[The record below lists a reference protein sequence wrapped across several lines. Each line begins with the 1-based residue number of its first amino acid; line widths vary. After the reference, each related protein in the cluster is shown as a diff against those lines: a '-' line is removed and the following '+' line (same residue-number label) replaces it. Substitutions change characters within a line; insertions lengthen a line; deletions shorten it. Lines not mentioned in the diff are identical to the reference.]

1 MTMKSLAPADQEIAD
16 KALHWQ
22 VLSLPAGLRAAVLK
36 GMADR
41 SEIALPDFHEP
52 GYTLSFINY
61 KGDVRIRS
69 AAKEQPASPG
79 LALMSLA
86 GRPMVF
92 RTGSAVPFAALVL
105 FIPHG
110 WSSLFLGNNAQFRK
124 IEQLLEEESNI
135 ITCRLGRRQLSL
147 LSSSLSVGEGK
158 GMPSSLNPGGG
169 KVTSTSLSPGG
180 GKVTPTSPNPGGGK
194 TLSSNLSPGR
204 GEGLLNMQNSALALL
219 EYFLCNRHRSLLG
232 VSPVSDIENEDDLS
246 LIREVESYISE
257 YYCSD
262 TFTVDSILKKTYTSY
277 HRLNFL
283 FKSIH
288 GMTISE
294 YIRNKR
300 IEKSKEMIA
309 DNVKSISQIAYE
321 IGYSSISNYILAF
334 KKVYQITP
342 GKYKKQMDSMA

>member
-1 MTMKSLAPADQEIAD
+1 MKSQHPVQPARAIQWHELPLPIGLQVAAIKASVDGLELLQPTFDPNGLVLTFINHKGDLHVRQAFRSPAD
-16 KALHWQ
+16 
-22 VLSLPAGLRAAVLK
+22 
-36 GMADR
+36 
-41 SEIALPDFHEP
+41 
-52 GYTLSFINY
+52 
-61 KGDVRIRS
+61 
-69 AAKEQPASPG
+69 EQPASPG
-79 LALMSLA
+79 LGLLSLA
-86 GRPMVF
+86 SQPLLF
-92 RTGSAVPFAALVL
+92 RSSAPILFSALVL
-105 FIPHG
+105 YIPAA
-110 WSSLFLGNNAQFRK
+110 WIDVFLRGNGQFQK
-124 IEQLLEEESNI
+124 IEQILEQDNNI
-135 ITCRLGRRQLSL
+135 ITCRLGRRQMSL
-147 LSSSLSVGEGK
+147 F
-158 GMPSSLNPGGG
+158 
-169 KVTSTSLSPGG
+169 STAL
-180 GKVTPTSPNPGGGK
+180 
-194 TLSSNLSPGR
+194 
-204 GEGLLNMQNSALALL
+204 GLLQEEPRDLLGIQNSFLSLL

-232 VSPVSDIENEDDLS
+232 VNPSSDIDNEDDLT

-300 IEKSKEMIA
+300 IERSKEMIA

-342 GKYKKQMDSMA
+342 GKYKKQIDNMV

>member
-1 MTMKSLAPADQEIAD
+1 MTMKFQDPEQEKPI
-16 KALHWQ
+16 KALQ
-22 VLSLPAGLRAAVLK
+22 VLSLPVGLRAAVLK
-36 GMADR
+36 ATVDR
-41 SEIALPDFHEP
+41 QDIPLPDFHEE
-52 GYTLSFINY
+52 GYTISFINF
-61 KGDVRIRS
+61 KGDVRVATGHRPGD
-69 AAKEQPASPG
+69 KEQPASPG
-79 LALMSLA
+79 LGLISAAGKPMS
-86 GRPMVF
+86 F
-92 RTGSAVPFAALVL
+92 RTGASVSFAALVL
-105 FIPHG
+105 FVPKGWVPH
-110 WSSLFLGNNAQFRK
+110 FLGANTPFRK
-124 IEQLLEEESNI
+124 LEQQLEEGANI
-135 ITCRLGRRQLSL
+135 ITCRLGRKQLSQLSSALNVTGEKPLSL
-147 LSSSLSVGEGK
+147 L
-158 GMPSSLNPGGG
+158 
-169 KVTSTSLSPGG
+169 
-180 GKVTPTSPNPGGGK
+180 
-194 TLSSNLSPGR
+194 NL
-204 GEGLLNMQNSALALL
+204 QNGALALL

-232 VSPVSDIENEDDLS
+232 VSPTSDIENEDDLS

-342 GKYKKQMDSMA
+342 GKYKKQIDSLA

>member
-1 MTMKSLAPADQEIAD
+1 MTMKSQDPDQEKTS

-22 VLSLPAGLRAAVLK
+22 VLSLPVGLRAAVLK
-36 GMADR
+36 GPADR
-41 SEIALPDFHEP
+41 LELPLPDFHEQ
-52 GYTLSFINY
+52 GYTLTFLNY
-61 KGDVRIRS
+61 KGDVRIRTGLRPVD
-69 AAKEQPASPG
+69 KEQPLSPG
-79 LALMSLA
+79 LGLMNVA
-86 GRPMVF
+86 GRPMCF
-92 RTGSAVPFAALVL
+92 RTGTAVPIVALVL
-105 FIPHG
+105 FIPTD
-110 WSSLFLGNNAQFRK
+110 WSQLFLGGNLQFRK
-124 IEQLLEEESNI
+124 IEQQLEEESNI
-135 ITCRLGRRQLSL
+135 ITCRLGRRQLSE
-147 LSSSLSVGEGK
+147 LSSALG
-158 GMPSSLNPGGG
+158 
-169 KVTSTSLSPGG
+169 
-180 GKVTPTSPNPGGGK
+180 
-194 TLSSNLSPGR
+194 NLSR
-204 GEGLLNMQNSALALL
+204 SGLPPLNLQNSALALL

-232 VSPVSDIENEDDLS
+232 VNPTSDIDNEDDLS

>member
-1 MTMKSLAPADQEIAD
+1 M
-16 KALHWQ
+16 KALQ
-22 VLSLPAGLRAAVLK
+22 VLSLPVGLRAAVLK
-36 GMADR
+36 ATVDR
-41 SEIALPDFHEP
+41 QDIPLPDFHEE
-52 GYTLSFINY
+52 GYVISFINF
-61 KGDVRIRS
+61 KGDVRIATGHRPGD
-69 AAKEQPASPG
+69 KEQPASPG
-79 LALMSLA
+79 LGLISAAGKRMS
-86 GRPMVF
+86 F
-92 RTGSAVPFAALVL
+92 RTGASVSFAALVL
-105 FIPHG
+105 FVPKGWVPH
-110 WSSLFLGNNAQFRK
+110 FLGANTPFRK
-124 IEQLLEEESNI
+124 LEQELEEGANI
-135 ITCRLGRRQLSL
+135 ITCRLGRRQLSQ
-147 LSSSLSVGEGK
+147 LSSALNTAGERSSGSNTAGEEPLSL
-158 GMPSSLNPGGG
+158 LD
-169 KVTSTSLSPGG
+169 L
-180 GKVTPTSPNPGGGK
+180 
-194 TLSSNLSPGR
+194 
-204 GEGLLNMQNSALALL
+204 QNSALALL

-232 VSPVSDIENEDDLS
+232 VSPTSDIENEDDLS

-342 GKYKKQMDSMA
+342 GKYKKQIDSLA

>member
-1 MTMKSLAPADQEIAD
+1 MKSQDPDQEKTI

-22 VLSLPAGLRAAVLK
+22 EFSFPLGLRAAMVK
-36 GMADR
+36 GSAEGLDL
-41 SEIALPDFHEP
+41 ALPDFH
-52 GYTLSFINY
+52 GQGFTLSFINH
-61 KGDVRIRS
+61 KGDLRIKTGSRPEDR
-69 AAKEQPASPG
+69 EQSASPG
-79 LALMSLA
+79 LGLMSVA
-86 GRPMVF
+86 GRRIMF
-92 RTGSAVPFAALVL
+92 RSGAPVSFAALVL
-105 FIPHG
+105 FIPAG
-110 WSSLFLGNNAQFRK
+110 WVRLFLGSNPQFRK
-124 IEQLLEEESNI
+124 IEQLLEEEPNVL
-135 ITCRLGRRQLSL
+135 TCRLGRRQLSL
-147 LSSSLSVGEGK
+147 LSLALAVLTEK
-158 GMPSSLNPGGG
+158 ELH
-169 KVTSTSLSPGG
+169 
-180 GKVTPTSPNPGGGK
+180 
-194 TLSSNLSPGR
+194 
-204 GEGLLNMQNSALALL
+204 LLNVQNNALSLM
-219 EYFLCNRHRSLLG
+219 EFFLCNRHRSLLG
-232 VSPVSDIENEDDLS
+232 VNPSSDIDNEDDLS

-342 GKYKKQMDSMA
+342 GKYKKQIDSLA

>member
-1 MTMKSLAPADQEIAD
+1 MKLQDPVQQKTAMAI
-16 KALHWQ
+16 HWQ
-22 VLSLPAGLRAAVLK
+22 HLQLPIGLKIAAIKTSTDQL
-36 GMADR
+36 DL
-41 SEIALPDFHEP
+41 ALPDSGEEGLILTFV
-52 GYTLSFINY
+52 NY
-61 KGDVRIRS
+61 KGDLLVRFRP
-69 AAKEQPASPG
+69 EEEGQPASPG
-79 LALMSLA
+79 MGLLSVTD
-86 GRPMVF
+86 RPLVF
-92 RTGSAVPFAALVL
+92 RSSEPIHFSALAL
-105 FIPHG
+105 FIPATWIG
-110 WSSLFLGNNAQFRK
+110 VFLKGNAQFAK
-124 IEQLLEEESNI
+124 IEQVLATEENI
-135 ITCRLGRRQLSL
+135 ITSRLGRRQMSLFSAALTHFESMGKDPLRIQNNVLS
-147 LSSSLSVGEGK
+147 
-158 GMPSSLNPGGG
+158 
-169 KVTSTSLSPGG
+169 
-180 GKVTPTSPNPGGGK
+180 
-194 TLSSNLSPGR
+194 
-204 GEGLLNMQNSALALL
+204 LL

-232 VSPVSDIENEDDLS
+232 ASTASDIDNEDDLS

-309 DNVKSISQIAYE
+309 DNAKSISQIAYE

-342 GKYKKQMDSMA
+342 GKYKKQMDNLA

>member
-1 MTMKSLAPADQEIAD
+1 MKLQDPVQQKTAMAI
-16 KALHWQ
+16 HWQ
-22 VLSLPAGLRAAVLK
+22 HLQLPIGLKTAAVRTATDHL
-36 GMADR
+36 DL
-41 SEIALPDFHEP
+41 ALPDFGEE
-52 GYTLSFINY
+52 GLILTFVNY
-61 KGDVRIRS
+61 KGELLVRSGRMPD
-69 AAKEQPASPG
+69 EEGQPASPG
-79 LALMSLA
+79 MGLLSVADRPLA
-86 GRPMVF
+86 F
-92 RTGSAVPFAALVL
+92 RSSGPIHFSALVL
-105 FIPHG
+105 FIPAQWIG
-110 WSSLFLGNNAQFRK
+110 VFLKSNAQFGK
-124 IEQLLEEESNI
+124 IEQVLATEENI
-135 ITCRLGRRQLSL
+135 ITSRLGRRQMSL
-147 LSSSLSVGEGK
+147 FSA
-158 GMPSSLNPGGG
+158 
-169 KVTSTSLSPGG
+169 
-180 GKVTPTSPNPGGGK
+180 
-194 TLSSNLSPGR
+194 
-204 GEGLLNMQNSALALL
+204 ALAHFESMGEDQLRIQNNVLSLL

-232 VSPVSDIENEDDLS
+232 VTAASDIDNEDDLS

-309 DNVKSISQIAYE
+309 DNAKSISQIAYE

-342 GKYKKQMDSMA
+342 GKYKKQMDNLA

>member
-1 MTMKSLAPADQEIAD
+1 MTIKSQHPVPAAR
-16 KALHWQ
+16 ALHWLQ
-22 VLSLPAGLRAAVLK
+22 LQLPVGLHAAAIKTSVEGLELTQPEFDPNGLVLTFINHKGDLHVRPAGAPQTEEL
-36 GMADR
+36 
-41 SEIALPDFHEP
+41 
-52 GYTLSFINY
+52 
-61 KGDVRIRS
+61 
-69 AAKEQPASPG
+69 PASPG
-79 LALMSLA
+79 LGLLTTA
-86 GRPMVF
+86 GRPLVY
-92 RTGSAVPFAALVL
+92 RSSASILFSALVIY
-105 FIPHG
+105 IPSDWTHI
-110 WSSLFLGNNAQFRK
+110 FLKDNAQFQK
-124 IEQLLEEESNI
+124 IEQLQAQDTNI
-135 ITCRLGRRQLSL
+135 ITCRLGRRQMSLFTAALGLIQDPAQHQLGVQNNL
-147 LSSSLSVGEGK
+147 LS
-158 GMPSSLNPGGG
+158 
-169 KVTSTSLSPGG
+169 
-180 GKVTPTSPNPGGGK
+180 
-194 TLSSNLSPGR
+194 
-204 GEGLLNMQNSALALL
+204 LL
-219 EYFLCNRHRSLLG
+219 EYFLCNRHRSVLG
-232 VSPVSDIENEDDLS
+232 VNPISDIDNEDDLT

-342 GKYKKQMDSMA
+342 GKYKKQIDNNVEQKILS